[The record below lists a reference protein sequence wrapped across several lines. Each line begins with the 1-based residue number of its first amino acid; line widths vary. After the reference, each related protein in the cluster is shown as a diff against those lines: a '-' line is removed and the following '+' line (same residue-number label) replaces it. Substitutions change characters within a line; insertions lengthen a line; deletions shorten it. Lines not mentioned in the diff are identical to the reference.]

1 VNVLM
6 IVLRVI
12 HIFSGVFW
20 VGVSFFNLGFLQ
32 PTVQAT
38 GNEGQKVMQHLTS
51 RTRFTVTAYTAATLT
66 LLSGWTMYWNLFGF
80 RLSVL
85 SSGYGLFLTMGGI
98 AGTIAWLIAIIF
110 VRRVLGRMQAIGS
123 AIQVQGGP
131 PTPEQASEL
140 QAIGGQ
146 LVKLGQWAVV
156 FMIIALLGMSTA
168 QYVSF

>member
-1 VNVLM
+1 MNLLM

-66 LLSGWTMYWNLFGF
+66 MLSGWTMYWSLFGF

-98 AGTIAWLIAIIF
+98 AGTIAWLIAIIL
-110 VRRVLGRMQAIGS
+110 VRRVLGRMETIGG
-123 AIQVQGGP
+123 AIQAQGGP
-131 PTPEQASEL
+131 PTPEQASQL

-146 LVKLGQWAVV
+146 LVKLGQWAVG
-156 FMIIALLGMSTA
+156 FMVIALLGMSTA

>member
-1 VNVLM
+1 VDVLM

-20 VGVSFFNLGFLQ
+20 VGVSFFNIGFLQ

-38 GNEGQKVMQHLTS
+38 GNDGQKVMQHLAS
-51 RTRFTVTAYTAATLT
+51 HTRFTVTVYSAATLT
-66 LLSGWTMYWNLFGF
+66 LLSGWTMYWRLFGF

-85 SSGYGLFLTMGGI
+85 SSGSGLVLTTGAI

-110 VRRVLGRMQAIGS
+110 VRRVMGRMEAIGG
-123 AIQVQGGP
+123 AIQAQGGP
-131 PTPEQASEL
+131 PTPEQVSQM
-140 QAIGGQ
+140 QAAGGQ
-146 LVKLGQWAVV
+146 LAKLGQWGVAFMVV
-156 FMIIALLGMSTA
+156 ALLGMSTA

>member
-1 VNVLM
+1 MNVLM

-51 RTRFTVTAYTAATLT
+51 HTRFTVTAYTAATLT
-66 LLSGWTMYWNLFGF
+66 LLSGWIMYWNLFGF

-85 SSGYGLFLTMGGI
+85 SLGYGLFLTIGGI

-110 VRRVLGRMQAIGS
+110 VRR
-123 AIQVQGGP
+123 
-131 PTPEQASEL
+131 
-140 QAIGGQ
+140 
-146 LVKLGQWAVV
+146 
-156 FMIIALLGMSTA
+156 
-168 QYVSF
+168 